1 MTGLIDTHCH
11 LNFEVFQQDLAEVI
25 HRANESGITK
35 MINPAVD
42 LETSQE
48 ILSIAE
54 KFTQVYAA
62 VGIHPNSAKSWHEDT
77 IEHLT
82 KFGHHPQV
90 VAIGEIGLDFYR
102 DEAPPDLQLQIFV
115 KQLELAENLQ
125 LPVIIHNRSATQE
138 VLAVLSDYVQQ
149 LKSSKSSMADR
160 PGVLHSFS
168 ADVEAASQA
177 LDMNFLIG
185 ITGPVTFKNA
195 AMVQQVVR
203 EVPLDSLLI
212 ETDSPFLPPH
222 PYRGKRNEPAYVRY
236 VAEKIAELKDRSVD
250 EVGMITSQ
258 NAERLFGWSVLA

>member
-1 MTGLIDTHCH
+1 
-11 LNFEVFQQDLAEVI
+11 
-25 HRANESGITK
+25 
-35 MINPAVD
+35 
-42 LETSQE
+42 
-48 ILSIAE
+48 
-54 KFTQVYAA
+54 
-62 VGIHPNSAKSWHEDT
+62 
-77 IEHLT
+77 
-82 KFGHHPQV
+82 
-90 VAIGEIGLDFYR
+90 
-102 DEAPPDLQLQIFV
+102 
-115 KQLELAENLQ
+115 
-125 LPVIIHNRSATQE
+125 
-138 VLAVLSDYVQQ
+138 
-149 LKSSKSSMADR
+149 MADR

-168 ADVEAASQA
+168 ADMEAASQA

-212 ETDSPFLPPH
+212 ETDSPFLTPH